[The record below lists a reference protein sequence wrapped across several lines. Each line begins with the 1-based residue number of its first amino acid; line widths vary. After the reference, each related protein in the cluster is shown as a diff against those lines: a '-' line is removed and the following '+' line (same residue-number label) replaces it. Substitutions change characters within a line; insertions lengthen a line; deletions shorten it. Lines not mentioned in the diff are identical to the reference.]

1 MADKSKGTS
10 PKRKLV
16 TVRER
21 SENTPENKSRVR
33 RVTST
38 AKKASAPFRVVGRFL
53 KKLAHPFRF
62 MLAPFKTRPAR
73 FIGRILA
80 KVLLIN
86 YFRSAWKELRQVT
99 WPDRKETRQL
109 TLAVFAFATVFGIMI
124 TLTDY
129 GLDKVFKKVILKN
142 E

>member
-21 SENTPENKSRVR
+21 SENTPENKSRAR

-62 MLAPFKTRPAR
+62 MLAPFKTRQVR
-73 FIGRILA
+73 FIGRILG

-109 TLAVFAFATVFGIMI
+109 TLAVFAFAVVFGIMI

>member
-21 SENTPENKSRVR
+21 SENTPANKSRVR
-33 RVTST
+33 KVTST
-38 AKKASAPFRVVGRFL
+38 AKKASGPFRIIGRFIA
-53 KKLAHPFRF
+53 KLAHPFRF
-62 MLAPFKTRPAR
+62 LLAPFKTKPAR
-73 FIGRILA
+73 FIGRMLG

-86 YFRSAWKELRQVT
+86 YFASAWKELRQVT
-99 WPDRKETRQL
+99 WPNRKETRQL
-109 TLAVFAFATVFGIMI
+109 TLAVFAFAVVFGVMI

>member
-21 SENTPENKSRVR
+21 SENTPKNKSRVR

-38 AKKASAPFRVVGRFL
+38 AKKASAPFLVVGRFL

-99 WPDRKETRQL
+99 WPNRKETRQL
-109 TLAVFAFATVFGIMI
+109 TLAVFAFAVVFGIMI